1 MPNTHTT
8 TPDNFSD
15 ALKIM
20 ASIFGEALGEIAAKD
35 AGAHITPQNPNV
47 VNISCTRQK
56 YTESMEKIAKAD
68 RLQETVNKMH
78 KDLTAERN
86 RNASFAGTIAANEKT
101 IKRMQEEIER
111 LKMTEPMSVPVIIV
125 DSVAYDEHQIRE
137 LLTKNDTTRT
147 LLVDGQLYT
156 GDRIREMVAAAAAQK
171 DYRTA
176 MVQNESKWRKRAA
189 DMESTIRTKDNQIIS
204 LNSDLSHERNLRQHY
219 QADTARLGRELAALK
234 RKMVENRG
242 CDINKMRKDL
252 TAERGRNRSY
262 ETTIGELRFKV
273 QDLEA
278 KIAAI
283 APAAADA
290 DHYTAI
296 INGKP
301 YTRAELEALV
311 KTPANVISVDG
322 VTYSADDIRKVVDTS
337 CQRAETINQLIAQR
351 NSAMQTSAERADTIA
366 GLAKQRDD
374 AIKSAQELANR
385 VHVYTYQGHDLTH
398 EEVKK
403 YINLGIAA
411 EKAGLTVGYMN
422 ALNTVPAKAPGA
434 PTTVIVENPDQDFVR
449 LKYPDR
455 TLDLAA
461 KLIPQMV
468 DDVNQL
474 RTQVNNYDERE
485 KRITLRN
492 KQQASS
498 LQAAEAEIEK
508 LRKQVDDL
516 AKERA
521 EDSKTIHQLKIE
533 RNLLRGRLNESKPAV
548 INGQTLKAG
557 EAYMTTSLGLL
568 PINSSG
574 MRQLSDALDS
584 YRARVQKLTNGL
596 REWIKE

>member
-8 TPDNFSD
+8 SPDGFSD
-15 ALKIM
+15 ALRLM

-35 AGAHITPQNPNV
+35 AAKEAAASITPANPNV

-56 YTESMEKIAKAD
+56 YIESMEKISKAD
-68 RLQETVNKMH
+68 RLQDTINKMH

-125 DSVAYDEHQIRE
+125 DSVAYDEHQIRN
-137 LLTKNDTTRT
+137 LLAKGDTTRT
-147 LLVDGQLYT
+147 LMVDGQLYT
-156 GDRIREMVAAAAAQK
+156 PERIRQMVAAAQSQK
-171 DYRTA
+171 DYRKA
-176 MVQNESKWRKRAA
+176 MMDNEAKWRKRAEK
-189 DMESTIRTKDNQIIS
+189 MESEIRAKDAQIIAM
-204 LNSDLSHERNLRQHY
+204 NSELSHERSLRQHY
-219 QADTARLGRELAALK
+219 HSDSARLGRELAALK
-234 RKMVENRG
+234 RRMEENRG
-242 CDINKMRKDL
+242 SDINKMRKDL

-311 KTPANVISVDG
+311 KTPTNVISVNG
-322 VTYSADDIRKVVDTS
+322 VTYSADDITRIVNTS
-337 CQRAETINQLIAQR
+337 C
-351 NSAMQTSAERADTIA
+351 ERADIISELTA
-366 GLAKQRDD
+366 QRDE
-374 AIKSAQELANR
+374 ALLKLQKLADQ
-385 VHVYTYQGHDLTH
+385 VHTYSYQGRDLTH
-398 EEVKK
+398 DEICK
-403 YINLGIAA
+403 YLDLGIAA
-411 EKAGLTVGYMN
+411 ENAHLTVGYMN
-422 ALNTVPAKAPGA
+422 ALNTVPAK
-434 PTTVIVENPDQDFVR
+434 PTQTSHFVEVEDPDNDFIR
-449 LKYPDR
+449 LKYPGR
-455 TLDLAA
+455 TLEIAA

-485 KRITLRN
+485 KRISLRN

-498 LQAAEAEIEK
+498 LYAAEQEIEK

-516 AKERA
+516 AKVRA
-521 EDSKTIHQLKIE
+521 ENSKTIHQLEIE
-533 RNLLRGRLNESKPAV
+533 RNLLRGRLNERKPAV
-548 INGQTLKAG
+548 INGQTLQAG

-568 PINSSG
+568 PINSTG

-584 YRARVQKLTNGL
+584 YRARVQKLTSGL